1 MSSIWIL
8 GGGAIGTAVA
18 EQKCQ
23 SGSQVTLITR
33 HTKKLSSS
41 VNQLELASWDWED
54 VVTTLQGL
62 TLPDQVLVTNG
73 MLWSQTIQPEKR
85 TESLTKE
92 GLQEAFNANVLV
104 SAACLQHLSGR
115 LKRDSSLT
123 FMAVSAKVGSISD
136 NRLGGW
142 HAYRSSKAA
151 LNMLVKTTAIEWQR
165 RFPNTALATYHPGTT
180 DSGLSEPFQQRVSDG
195 QLKSPAQAARCLIQV
210 LDEHISPV
218 QSGQLWNW
226 DGSVLPF

>member
-1 MSSIWIL
+1 M
-8 GGGAIGTAVA
+8 
-18 EQKCQ
+18 
-23 SGSQVTLITR
+23 
-33 HTKKLSSS
+33 
-41 VNQLELASWDWED
+41 NQLELASWDWED

-180 DSGLSEPFQQRVSDG
+180 DSGLSEPFQQRVPDG
-195 QLKSPAQAARCLIQV
+195 QLKSPVQAARCLIQV
-210 LDEHISPV
+210 LDEHISPA